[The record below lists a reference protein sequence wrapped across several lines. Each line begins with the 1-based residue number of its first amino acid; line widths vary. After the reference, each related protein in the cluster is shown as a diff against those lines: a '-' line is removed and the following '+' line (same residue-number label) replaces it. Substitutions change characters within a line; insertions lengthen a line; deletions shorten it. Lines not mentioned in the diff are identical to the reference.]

1 MIGLVMAGGKGSR
14 MEMPDEKLL
23 LTYRKPVILHV
34 IDALK
39 NSNSFEKIFAA
50 TSSNSPKTQKL
61 LKESEIPII
70 QTSGKGYANDL
81 NEILQSLDQAVLI
94 VSGDLPFLD
103 ASIIKQII
111 KSYDGSKWT
120 SFVITKGFL
129 ESLNLSST
137 ASIVV
142 DGVDCYYSGVS
153 VVDASKITNFDSV
166 EESFKILDDKRIAF
180 NLNTKQDYDLLGA
193 T

>member
-1 MIGLVMAGGKGSR
+1 MAGGKGSR

-39 NSNSFEKIFAA
+39 NSSNLEKIFAA
-50 TSSNSPKTQKL
+50 TSSNSPKTQTLLEKL
-61 LKESEIPII
+61 GITII
-70 QTSGKGYANDL
+70 QTSGKGYAEDL
-81 NEILQSLDQAVLI
+81 NKILQSLDEVVLI

-103 ASIIKQII
+103 DSIIREII
-111 KSYDGSKWT
+111 RSYDGSKWT

-129 ESLNLSST
+129 ESLNISSS
-137 ASIVV
+137 ALIVV
-142 DGVDCYYSGVS
+142 DGVDCYYSGIS
-153 VVDASKITNFDSV
+153 IVDASKITNFNSV

-180 NLNTKQDYDLLGA
+180 NLNTRQDYDLLGA
-193 T
+193 S

>member
-1 MIGLVMAGGKGSR
+1 MAGGKGSR

-39 NSNSFEKIFAA
+39 NSSNLEKIFAA
-50 TSSNSPKTQKL
+50 TSSNSPKTQTLLEKL
-61 LKESEIPII
+61 GITII
-70 QTSGKGYANDL
+70 QTSGKGYAEDL
-81 NEILQSLDQAVLI
+81 NKILQSLDEVVLI

-103 ASIIKQII
+103 DSIIREII
-111 KSYDGSKWT
+111 RS

-129 ESLNLSST
+129 ESLNISSS
-137 ASIVV
+137 ALIVV
-142 DGVDCYYSGVS
+142 DGVDCYYSGIS
-153 VVDASKITNFDSV
+153 IVDASKITNFDSV

-180 NLNTKQDYDLLGA
+180 NLNTRQDYDLLGA
-193 T
+193 S

>member
-1 MIGLVMAGGKGSR
+1 MIGLVMAGGKGTR

-39 NSNSFEKIFAA
+39 NSNSLEKIFAA

-61 LKESEIPII
+61 LKESGIPII

-81 NEILQSLDQAVLI
+81 NAILQSLDQVVLVI
-94 VSGDLPFLD
+94 SGDLPFLD
-103 ASIIKQII
+103 DSIIKQII
-111 KSYDGSKWT
+111 ESYDGSKWT

-129 ESLNLSST
+129 ESLNISS
-137 ASIVV
+137 AAPIVV

-153 VVDASKITNFDSV
+153 IIDASKITNFDSV

-180 NLNTKQDYDLLGA
+180 NLNTKQDYDLLG
-193 T
+193 TT